1 VDSLA
6 RYYGVHDELLLVPIE
21 ELSPRGMSPA
31 HRKRLEE
38 TGRLPVGW
46 VELFDRAFSLYWE
59 RAGELATR
67 APRYWFPPRLQH
79 VCVCTAPGR
88 IRPYFQPINRSSWL
102 VELSDFDPE
111 NSNEEFATYQL
122 FHAERMGLLK
132 EVSGAVVLN
141 LSYWLVRS
149 GEEIARFQEACR
161 NVPRSDANAFR
172 ALADALAW
180 IPQFHHET
188 LRPLRIITPEKPL
201 EVPRSGLLLPR
212 RLEPD
217 FRALLREWTDRPKEV
232 MAVFYRTYAARDPL
246 ALRAF
251 RSWLE
256 GEAPRLLV
264 TVGDGKVAWDPDIP
278 ERTTGLEWELEA
290 RGGETVRSIH
300 ADLQT
305 IDDRSKRFRASLR
318 SPDALPAVDPRTEQS
333 GLSYAH
339 VERGLIAYNLDER
352 GMERRRVPAP
362 PSGVTGPSTR
372 DGSR

>member
-180 IPQFHHET
+180 IPQCHHET
-188 LRPLRIITPEKPL
+188 LRPLRILTPEKPL

-264 TVGDGKVAWDPDIP
+264 TVGDDRRSIEAVSGIAP
-278 ERTTGLEWELEA
+278 EPGCAPGRRSPNGAVGALLRPRRTRPHRVQPGRTGDGAPPRPGSPVRTLHA
-290 RGGETVRSIH
+290 RGTH
-300 ADLQT
+300 
-305 IDDRSKRFRASLR
+305 
-318 SPDALPAVDPRTEQS
+318 DPRVGS
-333 GLSYAH
+333 PGRRRGMGP
-339 VERGLIAYNLDER
+339 VERGRAR
-352 GMERRRVPAP
+352 P
-362 PSGVTGPSTR
+362 
-372 DGSR
+372 